1 MQCTRRWRELAYKA
15 TTPSLLAVRTC
26 HASLRCSAGVV
37 AKPKSTGEGG
47 GAGVSSMVVE
57 RLEIEE
63 GAEALKA
70 ADTSWPRVLLV

>member
-1 MQCTRRWRELAYKA
+1 
-15 TTPSLLAVRTC
+15 
-26 HASLRCSAGVV
+26 VV

-70 ADTSWPRVLLV
+70 ADTSWPSVLFV